1 MFGAPNTVKIRRIL
15 MLRETFGFLN
25 RKSKICR
32 HRKSRF
38 SNAVEKSTIFRAAK
52 FSILHVSCSRVHLE
66 ILELLYKQKRRC
78 SACVKE
84 EFLIEKL
91 EGKIDNSKLK
101 IHVDYLEKKG
111 HIIIKPVYDG
121 FVTIKKITITAKGLD
136 LFENQNASI

>member
-1 MFGAPNTVKIRRIL
+1 ML
-15 MLRETFGFLN
+15 METFGFLN

-38 SNAVEKSTIFRAAK
+38 SNAIEKSKIFRAAK
-52 FSILHVSCSRVHLE
+52 LKILHVSCSRAHLE

-78 SACVKE
+78 SAGVKE

-121 FVTIKKITITAKGLD
+121 FVTIKKITITPKGVN

>member
-1 MFGAPNTVKIRRIL
+1 MNNNKTLKYEACKIFNFAVSNSQNLTIFGVCKSQICNSK
-15 MLRETFGFLN
+15 
-25 RKSKICR
+25 KSKI
-32 HRKSRF
+32 F
-38 SNAVEKSTIFRAAK
+38 SHAPNI
-52 FSILHVSCSRVHLE
+52 SCSRVHLE

-78 SACVKE
+78 SAGVKE

-121 FVTIKKITITAKGLD
+121 FVTIKKITITPKGVN